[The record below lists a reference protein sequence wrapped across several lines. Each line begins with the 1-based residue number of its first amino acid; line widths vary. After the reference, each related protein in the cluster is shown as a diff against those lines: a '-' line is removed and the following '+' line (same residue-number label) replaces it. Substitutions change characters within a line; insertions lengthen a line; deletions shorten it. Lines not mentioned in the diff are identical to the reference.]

1 MISKLIKLASGA
13 LFMAGA
19 AFAADSPNLVP
30 DKPAEYSPHYWCT
43 WYVQNYWQ
51 QRGGEITDFNNSPT
65 SVPQQEMSHHHI
77 FNEKDGW
84 AHYMKRGRED
94 LTFLIDHGWQPVE
107 GDWDKLPGRPYFNF
121 RADPKDF
128 PPYAGLEPQEQ
139 MKTFNEELQA
149 LGWRGSAS
157 GCAARFPSQRWRPF
171 TKWSKHAGVT
181 YWKIDGGDT
190 GQYLAMQAKRK
201 HYPELIMEHAH
212 APGHFNA
219 NTDVPDAQEYPSTF
233 RRRGEQ
239 CRAHPEELEK
249 HRCHPRL

>member
-51 QRGGEITDFNNSPT
+51 QRGGEITDFGKLTNLGA
-65 SVPQQEMSHHHI
+65 QQEMSHHNI

-128 PPYAGLEPQEQ
+128 PPYAGLEPEEQ
-139 MKTFNEELQA
+139 MKTFNEELQD
-149 LGWRGSAS
+149 LMITS
-157 GCAARFPSQRWRPF
+157 
-171 TKWSKHAGVT
+171 
-181 YWKIDGGDT
+181 
-190 GQYLAMQAKRK
+190 
-201 HYPELIMEHAH
+201 E
-212 APGHFNA
+212 
-219 NTDVPDAQEYPSTF
+219 
-233 RRRGEQ
+233 
-239 CRAHPEELEK
+239 
-249 HRCHPRL
+249 